1 MNEHIFIILAE
12 ESGPGGLFDIGATLP
27 LVAIQFLLL
36 MYVLNVILYN
46 PLITLMSQR
55 NEYILDNLSKASNIL
70 VTTSE
75 VTLQYETELAITKKN
90 TKKEISELQKIQ
102 KKLFTDELD
111 LSQKYID
118 LLVQDSL
125 DNFTKKKEM
134 VLTNLAPEI
143 NTLSKQMIKALF
155 LKQT

>member
-12 ESGPGGLFDIGATLP
+12 ENGPGGLFDIGATLP

-55 NEYILDNLSKASNIL
+55 NEYILDNLTKASNIL
-70 VTTSE
+70 LTTSE
-75 VTLQYETELAITKKN
+75 LTLQYETELAITKKG
-90 TKKEISELQKIQ
+90 TKKEIIELQKIQ
-102 KKLFTDELD
+102 KKLFANELD
-111 LSQKYID
+111 LSQKDID

-125 DNFTKKKEM
+125 DNFTRKKET
-134 VLTNLAPEI
+134 VLNNLTPEI
-143 NTLSKQMIKALF
+143 NTLSKQMLSALF

>member
-55 NEYILDNLSKASNIL
+55 NEYILDNLTKASNIL
-70 VTTSE
+70 LTTSE
-75 VTLQYETELAITKKN
+75 LTLQYETELAITKKN
-90 TKKEISELQKIQ
+90 TKKEIIELQKIQ
-102 KKLFTDELD
+102 KRLFADELD

-125 DNFTKKKEM
+125 DNFTKKKET